1 MLSMNRRSG
10 YRKAGMI
17 AIVDHGYANIRSVD
31 RMLRRL
37 NQIPLIVDR
46 PEDIRRADKVILPG
60 IGAFDGPMR
69 RLEELGLVDA
79 LTEHAIAR
87 GRPIL
92 GICVGMQIMTRGSEE
107 GDARGLG
114 WIDGECRR
122 FRPPAEARL
131 RVPHMGWNKVA
142 IEPRAELF
150 AAFGAEAK
158 YYFVHSYYVALDD
171 ASVNA
176 ATCSYGVDFCASFQK
191 DNIFG
196 VQFHPEKSHRFG
208 LGLLKAFADL

>member
-1 MLSMNRRSG
+1 
-10 YRKAGMI
+10 MI
-17 AIVDHGYANIRSVD
+17 AIIDHGYANIQSVD

-37 NQIPLIVDR
+37 NHIPLVTDR
-46 PEDIRRADKVILPG
+46 PRDIKRADKVILPG
-60 IGAFDGPMR
+60 IGAFDAPMR
-69 RLEELGLVDA
+69 RLKELRLLDA
-79 LTEHAIAR
+79 LNEHALVR
-87 GRPIL
+87 QRMIL

-107 GDARGLG
+107 GETEGLG

-122 FRPPAEARL
+122 FRPPADVKL

-142 IEPRAELF
+142 IDPRAALF
-150 AAFGAEAK
+150 ASFGSEAK
-158 YYFVHSYYVALDD
+158 YYFVHSYYVALKDR
-171 ASVNA
+171 SVNA

-191 DNIFG
+191 ENIFG